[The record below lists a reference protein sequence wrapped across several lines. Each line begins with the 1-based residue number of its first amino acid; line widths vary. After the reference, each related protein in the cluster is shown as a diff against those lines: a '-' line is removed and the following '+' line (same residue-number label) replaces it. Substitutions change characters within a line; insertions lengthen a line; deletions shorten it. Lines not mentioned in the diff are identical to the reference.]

1 MKKYLLGIIAIVL
14 AVGFSAFTIA
24 KQNEPTKALA
34 GEKWFVF
41 NGTAPDDLNDPSMYS
56 LDGDGSSPT
65 VCTSTTLTYRCEI
78 LAQPTGSP
86 AEPIL
91 NTIIDERKRSTP

>member
-1 MKKYLLGIIAIVL
+1 MKKYLLGIVAVALAI
-14 AVGFSAFTIA
+14 GFSAFTVN
-24 KQNEPTKALA
+24 KKESPKALA

-41 NGTAPDDLNDPSMYS
+41 DGTAPDDLNDPAMYS
-56 LDGDGSSPT
+56 LDGTGSSPT

-86 AEPIL
+86 SRPVL

>member
-1 MKKYLLGIIAIVL
+1 MKKYLLGIVAVILAIS
-14 AVGFSAFTIA
+14 FSAFTTV
-24 KQNEPTKALA
+24 KQNESATTLA

-41 NGTAPDDLNDPSMYS
+41 NGVSPDDLGDPSMYS
-56 LDGDGSSPT
+56 LDGNGSAPT

-86 AEPIL
+86 AQPIL
-91 NTIIDERKRSTP
+91 ATKIDETKRSTP